1 VGQSLNDLVQD
12 SDRVRVSALLKRAIS
27 GARIEMQNMRLLGAD
42 GPSPL
47 LSMTGYFLPDLKGRY
62 FLGFR
67 LGAAPSFIAAR
78 DGVACDTE
86 SGLMDAETYEQMT
99 LPRDI
104 LGESAGF
111 LQDGME
117 VTVDFIEGKPVAVQL
132 PPTVTMT
139 ITEADPVVK
148 GQTASSSY
156 KPAVLE
162 NGMRI
167 MVPPHIAAGT
177 RVVVNTADG
186 TYAERAKD

>member
-1 VGQSLNDLVQD
+1 MKIQANTIRSGNVIEHQGRQYAVLKINLLQPGKGSAFIQVEMRDIKSGLKTNERWRTNDSVEKLNVEERTCTFLF
-12 SDRVRVSALLKRAIS
+12 
-27 GARIEMQNMRLLGAD
+27 AD
-42 GPSPL
+42 GETL
-47 LSMTGYFLPDLKGRY
+47 TF
-62 FLGFR
+62 
-67 LGAAPSFIAAR
+67 
-78 DGVACDTE
+78 
-86 SGLMDAETYEQMT
+86 MDAETYEQMT

-117 VTVDFIEGKPVAVQL
+117 VTVDLIEGKPVAVQL
-132 PPTVTMT
+132 PPTVTM
-139 ITEADPVVK
+139 IINEADPVVK